1 MDRPGLRSA
10 AQRKER
16 RYICPDPFAAPVVSV
31 GKPFAT
37 RLDLYRK
44 HTVASSFRVAAVRP
58 LRAGLPVR
66 HKGFRTVNGSGAL
79 SSSIA

>member
-16 RYICPDPFAAPVVSV
+16 RYICPDPFEAPVVSV

-37 RLDLYRK
+37 RLDLSPGLRC
-44 HTVASSFRVAAVRP
+44 VEFPGGRGSSAAS
-58 LRAGLPVR
+58 RAPGQ
-66 HKGFRTVNGSGAL
+66 T
-79 SSSIA
+79 